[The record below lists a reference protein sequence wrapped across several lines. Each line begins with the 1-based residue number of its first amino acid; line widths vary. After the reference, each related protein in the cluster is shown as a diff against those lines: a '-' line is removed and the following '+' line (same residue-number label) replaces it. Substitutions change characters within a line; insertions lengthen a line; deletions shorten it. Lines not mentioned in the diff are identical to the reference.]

1 LILSNPTADS
11 FHLKQT
17 SVLENNSQ
25 YHPQLDAF
33 NASLSL
39 DGGKPYA
46 YIQIPQVHATK
57 LATTIVDQDV
67 QITDLHAFT
76 EYNVNVL
83 KNETVKV
90 DVKGKTPL
98 HEMRFPT
105 STVNYDKTVTMKG
118 QSPVL

>member
-1 LILSNPTADS
+1 M
-11 FHLKQT
+11 
-17 SVLENNSQ
+17 LENNSQ

-105 STVNYDKTVTMKG
+105 SNVNYDETVTMKG